1 MKPDVAEPQ
10 PNGVDAGV
18 GTGPNTGPR
27 LRNHVTTGRGRIALL
42 GVGWSALNSG
52 SAMLIAIIV
61 FIVNSR
67 LLGPDEFGI
76 VALAISIVTFFGCAT
91 AGGFGEAIVQRAEIT
106 DDHLDAVFWLCIGS
120 GVALYIPILLVA
132 RPLADWSGEPVLALL
147 LPFFGVKLLIDL
159 AAVVPQAL
167 VVRAM
172 QFKHVAARTAI
183 GNSVG
188 GVICVAMALQGY
200 GLWALAMA
208 PMITSVVSLVILVW
222 AARWRPGFRPR
233 FGPLRD
239 LMRFGL
245 FACGNNALY
254 FLNLDRLLLGFM
266 AGPAVLGLYF
276 LGKRLHDLLN
286 GVTAGAI
293 QPVTGVF
300 FAAIQRLPDRHVAAF
315 SNAVR
320 ATMLAT
326 SPIFG
331 GLYVLADS
339 AVPVIFG
346 AHWLPAM
353 AAIKAFA
360 LIGLIGGLA
369 VPTASLT
376 SGLGRVDIWFKFE
389 LSRQILAALLI
400 VAFVGYGIDVVMAS
414 LVVLNAAAVPFFFLI
429 ARKLINISLKLYL
442 EAVLMPLMAT
452 AVMCIT
458 IVALPEMLPPM
469 QPWLVLVAQIA
480 VGAVVY
486 TAVVLSLSG
495 RQIAELRQTFAR
507 GATGE

>member
-1 MKPDVAEPQ
+1 
-10 PNGVDAGV
+10 
-18 GTGPNTGPR
+18 
-27 LRNHVTTGRGRIALL
+27 
-42 GVGWSALNSG
+42 
-52 SAMLIAIIV
+52 
-61 FIVNSR
+61 
-67 LLGPDEFGI
+67 
-76 VALAISIVTFFGCAT
+76 
-91 AGGFGEAIVQRAEIT
+91 
-106 DDHLDAVFWLCIGS
+106 
-120 GVALYIPILLVA
+120 
-132 RPLADWSGEPVLALL
+132 
-147 LPFFGVKLLIDL
+147 
-159 AAVVPQAL
+159 
-167 VVRAM
+167 
-172 QFKHVAARTAI
+172 
-183 GNSVG
+183 
-188 GVICVAMALQGY
+188 
-200 GLWALAMA
+200 
-208 PMITSVVSLVILVW
+208 
-222 AARWRPGFRPR
+222 
-233 FGPLRD
+233 
-239 LMRFGL
+239 
-245 FACGNNALY
+245 
-254 FLNLDRLLLGFM
+254 
-266 AGPAVLGLYF
+266 
-276 LGKRLHDLLN
+276 
-286 GVTAGAI
+286 
-293 QPVTGVF
+293 
-300 FAAIQRLPDRHVAAF
+300 VAAF

-320 ATMLAT
+320 ATLLAT

-429 ARKLINISLKLYL
+429 ARKLINISLKVYL

-458 IVALPEMLPPM
+458 VVALPEMLPPM
-469 QPWLVLVAQIA
+469 QPWLVLAAQIA

-486 TAVVLSLSG
+486 AAVVLSLSG